1 MFTAILSRDAEW
13 ASKMGERILS
23 QCVPLGRYVAL
34 KLFECPEKL
43 LRHLN
48 THGCGTVIMSIDHM
62 DDLDYARDISETGAR
77 LILLTDSNDIA
88 IKAYSVCPHYCALKH
103 PDAED
108 FERISSIIFCE

>member
-34 KLFECPEKL
+34 KLFECP
-43 LRHLN
+43 
-48 THGCGTVIMSIDHM
+48 GCGTVIMSIDRM
-62 DDLDYARDISETGAR
+62 DDLNHARDISETGAR

-88 IKAYSVCPHYCALKH
+88 IKAYSVCPDYCALKH